1 MQNKKLK
8 LGWFSFS
15 CCEDST
21 ILFVELMNDH
31 IFEWKKLID
40 FRHARVLKAKNS
52 LDSLDVAF
60 VEGAIASEKDAA
72 ELKEIR
78 SRSRRLVAVGA
89 CACEGMPSAQ
99 RNDFDEQ
106 KKEEISFLIER
117 FRLADK
123 VVPIKEIV
131 QVDDFV
137 PGCPMVESA
146 FLKVLDK
153 YLNEFGVKNA

>member
-106 KKEEISFLIER
+106 KKEE
-117 FRLADK
+117 
-123 VVPIKEIV
+123 
-131 QVDDFV
+131 
-137 PGCPMVESA
+137 
-146 FLKVLDK
+146 
-153 YLNEFGVKNA
+153 